1 MGEMDEAVA
10 GMRDAGVLEGMR
22 WAYLSATGRVL
33 DDYAEATG
41 HDPAWLGI
49 TRFVLYRDRLD
60 RVFSCGRYAV
70 PMDSTAEAGRDV
82 LHAELTADDVRT
94 MPDLDPELVSR
105 ADLNGSPGWSWGP
118 WRWLLASAAVGGI
131 LDLHWAQTSAT
142 KQQIARRVELD
153 PAQGSLFDLHE
164 LDGVAG
170 PEGLQRAD
178 DLETLVI
185 AHAQDTVRLTVEAV
199 LGRPRFNA
207 GGGSAWHWNYNVLS
221 TPPSDNRGTRL
232 DPAPVVP
239 PSVPDAP
246 VRLRQPVA
254 GTAGLRA
261 ADDR

>member
-1 MGEMDEAVA
+1 MGERDEAVT
-10 GMRDAGVLEGMR
+10 GMRDAGVLDGMR
-22 WAYLSATGRVL
+22 WAYLSATDRVL
-33 DDYAEATG
+33 DDYAEAAG

-70 PMDSTAEAGRDV
+70 PMDSTADAGRDV
-82 LHAELTADDVRT
+82 LYAELTADDVRA
-94 MPDLDPELVSR
+94 MPDLEPELVAR
-105 ADLNGSPGWSWGP
+105 ADLNGSPGWSWGR
-118 WRWLLASAAVGGI
+118 WRWPLASAAVGGV

-153 PAQGSLFDLHE
+153 PAQGSLFDVPE
-164 LDGVAG
+164 LKGIAG
-170 PEGLQRAD
+170 SEGLERAD
-178 DLETLVI
+178 ELETLVI
-185 AHAQDTVRLTVEAV
+185 AHAQDTVSLTVEAV

-221 TPPSDNRGTRL
+221 TPPSDNRGTRF

-239 PSVPDAP
+239 PLVPDAP

-254 GTAGLRA
+254 ATVDLRA
-261 ADDR
+261 ADNQ